1 MVPVILVHILA
12 CFIPALIFLQSL
24 ISQKADSEKR
34 TNQQWPY
41 NFEFQNK

>member
-1 MVPVILVHILA
+1 MVPVILVHILV

-34 TNQQWPY
+34 KNQQWPY